1 MAIKQ
6 EFINM
11 MLKSLGQQELDALLT
26 ALRAEPEVSIRFN
39 SKLPDAEKTVMDS
52 LGCSADGLVP
62 WAGNALYLDHRPQF
76 TMDPLLH
83 QGCYY
88 VQEASSMFLE
98 QAVKHCVKGP
108 VRALDLCAAPGG
120 KTTLLASLLPEGS
133 LLISNEIQRQRAQ
146 ILAENMVKWGMPGVM
161 VTCNTPA
168 QIGSS
173 GLLFDLIAVDA
184 PCSGEGMFRKDE
196 GAVSDWSI
204 QNVEMCAAR
213 QREIIESIWPA
224 LKPGG
229 FMIYST
235 CTFNRYED
243 EDNVEWMMQRFGAVP
258 VPVDTDPGW
267 NIMGSLTTAGL
278 PVYHFMQH
286 RTRGEG
292 FFICLLQKPES
303 SFMPLRN
310 KPFNSDSS
318 RIPAEC
324 RSWVKPAGGYGFFI
338 KNESIFALPSGLA
351 DDMWQ
356 AGQELYPLVPGIEVA
371 VLKGRDWVPAHAL
384 AMNRA
389 LDRSA
394 FNCVEVTRQQALEYL
409 HCEVVRQE
417 DAPRGIVLLTYRDIP
432 LGFAKN
438 LGNRA
443 NNMYPQEWRIRRSVN

>member
-26 ALRAEPEVSIRFN
+26 ALRAEPEVSIRLN

-52 LGCSADGLVP
+52 LECSADGLVP

-98 QAVKHCVKGP
+98 QAIKHCVKGP

-120 KTTLLASLLPEGS
+120 KSTLLASLLPEGS

-161 VTCNTPA
+161 VTCNTPD

-204 QNVEMCAAR
+204 QNVEMSAAR

-243 EDNVEWMMQRFGAVP
+243 EDNVEWMMQRLGAVP

-292 FFICLLQKPES
+292 FFICLLQKPDG

-310 KPFNSDSS
+310 KPFKSDSS

-324 RSWVKPAGGYGFFI
+324 RRWVKPAGGYEFFI

-409 HCEVVRQE
+409 HCEVVRLE